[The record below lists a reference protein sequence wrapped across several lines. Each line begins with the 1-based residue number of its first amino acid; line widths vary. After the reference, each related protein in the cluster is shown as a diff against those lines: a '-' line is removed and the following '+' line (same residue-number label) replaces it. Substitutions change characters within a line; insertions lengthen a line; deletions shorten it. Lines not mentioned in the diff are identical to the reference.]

1 MLRKSIQRG
10 RNERSPF
17 PSRFL
22 PVSFLTP
29 PNNELTLLSHTFQLA
44 VKEWEWVAEL
54 RQSEILNHQW
64 CNVGLF
70 RRTITLLEQKN
81 GGRDTLPVNAK
92 TLDVL
97 QARAKV

>member
-1 MLRKSIQRG
+1 MRELRPSLLAAHKSKRRADGPAAKTI
-10 RNERSPF
+10 
-17 PSRFL
+17 
-22 PVSFLTP
+22 
-29 PNNELTLLSHTFQLA
+29 NNELTFLSHAFQLA
-44 VKEWEWVAEL
+44 VKEWEWVAGL
-54 RQSEILNHQW
+54 RQSEILNLQW
-64 CNVGLF
+64 CNVDLL